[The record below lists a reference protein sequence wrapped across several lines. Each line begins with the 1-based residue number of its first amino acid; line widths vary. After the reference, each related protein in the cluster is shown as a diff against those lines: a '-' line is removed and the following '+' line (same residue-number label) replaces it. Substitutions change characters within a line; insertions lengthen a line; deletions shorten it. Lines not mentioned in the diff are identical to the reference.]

1 MESFNL
7 MCFANSLATRLF
19 FVWYLRTARARSV
32 ARRAAEVRI
41 NVWGVPGAAGD
52 LIRANLETVALVR
65 ENRKMG
71 EGERTGFQ
79 IRWEIPQRP
88 GRGE

>member
-1 MESFNL
+1 
-7 MCFANSLATRLF
+7 MCFANSLATRLS

-32 ARRAAEVRI
+32 ARRAAELRI

-52 LIRANLETVALVR
+52 LTRANLETVALAR

-71 EGERTGFQ
+71 EGG
-79 IRWEIPQRP
+79 
-88 GRGE
+88 